1 MIEMGVDVHQHCH
14 NLQRA
19 YLGGRPEGEISM
31 ETMTSRVRGILLE
44 PRTTWKEIDGEF
56 TKSGELWGKYII
68 PLAAIGAIA
77 SLVGLLIFGQRIAF
91 TSLTNPVPLST
102 AIARGVATYVL
113 SLLVVF
119 VLSRMISLLAPGF
132 GGQRN
137 DVQGLKVAAYASTP
151 HWIGG
156 IFLLL
161 PALGPVSL
169 IFSLYSLL
177 LLYIGLPIVMK
188 VPKDRAMGY
197 TAVVIIVW
205 LVVFLID
212 WAILTAF

>member
-1 MIEMGVDVHQHCH
+1 M
-14 NLQRA
+14 
-19 YLGGRPEGEISM
+19 
-31 ETMTSRVRGILLE
+31 MTKR
-44 PRTTWKEIDGEF
+44 
-56 TKSGELWGKYII
+56 
-68 PLAAIGAIA
+68 
-77 SLVGLLIFGQRIAF
+77 
-91 TSLTNPVPLST
+91 LTRS
-102 AIARGVATYVL
+102 
-113 SLLVVF
+113 
-119 VLSRMISLLAPGF
+119 
-132 GGQRN
+132 
-137 DVQGLKVAAYASTP
+137 
-151 HWIGG
+151 
-156 IFLLL
+156 LL